1 MAKKIKRCCLIMLAL
16 CPITAVAFAAQSSM
30 NVAQIRNGHATDAAL
45 QAAGQLSPAEGTN
58 KGG

>member
-1 MAKKIKRCCLIMLAL
+1 MLAL